1 MVDGTTVAKGDGK
14 GQAGLALG
22 VESVAGRDTRGDAP
36 PSVGKVLESA
46 GPRAH
51 NKRPLC
57 YRQRTGEAPYTFQAG
72 FLIIRAYARGSLTT
86 FLCRIRATK

>member
-46 GPRAH
+46 QGLGLTISDPSATR
-51 NKRPLC
+51 KGLERRPIPS
-57 YRQRTGEAPYTFQAG
+57 RP
-72 FLIIRAYARGSLTT
+72 GS
-86 FLCRIRATK
+86 